1 MMTALFAGAVVGVG
15 LYALVRV
22 FVRPQP
28 SVAVLVARIDSGRRS
43 LTPNFTSELVPDR
56 VSGGFLEPLRRR
68 VGDRLEREVVSRGW
82 RLHRLRSDLAIMGR
96 TLSGLLATKV
106 FLAVGALVWMPLLW
120 FAVSMFGLPL
130 PPAAPAV
137 LTLGAATLA
146 FFLPDLAL
154 RGEAEERRKDFRHVV
169 GSFLDLV
176 AMNLAGGRGLPEALL
191 AAAGIGDH
199 WALARIRQALANARL
214 VGLTPWQALGQLG
227 DDVGVEE
234 LRDLAG
240 ALSLAGDEGAKI
252 RASLSARAASLRRKE
267 LADAEGA
274 AGERSQSMLI
284 AQMLICAAFLVF
296 LAYPATFRILNS

>member
-1 MMTALFAGAVVGVG
+1 MTAALLSGAVAG
-15 LYALVRV
+15 LGGFLLVWVLVRP
-22 FVRPQP
+22 RP
-28 SVAVLVARIDSGRRS
+28 SVAVLVARIDAGRRAM
-43 LTPNFTSELVPDR
+43 TPLS
-56 VSGGFLEPLRRR
+56 VSGTTAESTGGLLEPLRRR
-68 VGDRLEREVVSRGW
+68 IGERLEYEAAARGW
-82 RLHRLRSDLAIMGR
+82 RLTRLRSDLSIMGR
-96 TLSGLLATKV
+96 SFAGMLATKV
-106 FLAVGALVWMPLLW
+106 LVAVGALLWMPLLW
-120 FAVSMFGLPL
+120 LALSVLGVPV

-137 LTLGAATLA
+137 LTVAAAVFA

-191 AAAGIGDH
+191 AASAIGDH
-199 WALARIRQALANARL
+199 WALARIRAALTNARL
-214 VGLTPWQALGQLG
+214 VGMTPWEALGRLG
-227 DDVGVEE
+227 DEVGVDE
-234 LRDLAG
+234 LRDLSG

-296 LAYPATFRILNS
+296 LAYPATYRILNS

>member
-1 MMTALFAGAVVGVG
+1 MTALLAGAVVGVG
-15 LYALVRV
+15 CYAFVRV

-43 LTPNFTSELVPDR
+43 LSPNFTSELVPER
-56 VSGGFLEPLRRR
+56 ASGGFLEPLRRR

-120 FAVSMFGLPL
+120 VAVSMFGLPL

-191 AAAGIGDH
+191 AASGIGDH
-199 WALARIRQALANARL
+199 WALARIRQSLANARL